1 MMESCAACGK
11 ADVSLKS
18 CKACKLVKYC
28 GVDCQVAHRPAHKK
42 ACRIRAAEL
51 FDGELF
57 AEPPRREECII
68 CCIILPFDFR
78 ETSYMNCCG
87 KTICCGCRY
96 NMPRFRCPFCNMDP
110 ADDDEEMIRRI
121 FERIEKYNDPE
132 AMDQLG
138 GFYAEGTN
146 GFTVDHVKAVEWYQ
160 RGSELGHSIA
170 HYNLAGA
177 YLRGEGV
184 QVNRKKAIHHYQI
197 AAMMGVVDAR
207 CKLGAMEGLNGNHD
221 RAMRHMMMAARCGDN
236 DSLVAIKNGF
246 MMGNVTKEDY
256 EITLR
261 EHKASRDEEQSDRRD
276 RIRAAKG
283 L

>member
-1 MMESCAACGK
+1 
-11 ADVSLKS
+11 
-18 CKACKLVKYC
+18 
-28 GVDCQVAHRPAHKK
+28 
-42 ACRIRAAEL
+42 
-51 FDGELF
+51 
-57 AEPPRREECII
+57 
-68 CCIILPFDFR
+68 
-78 ETSYMNCCG
+78 
-87 KTICCGCRY
+87 
-96 NMPRFRCPFCNMDP
+96 MDP

-256 EITLR
+256 ETTLR